1 MKSGVDRQVAYFLR
15 DYKNGEVLARRYLE
29 LINSDTY
36 RQEKAQTRAKRPNSK
51 FQELYRK
58 N

>member
-1 MKSGVDRQVAYFLR
+1 MNSGVDRQVAYFLR
-15 DYKNGEVLARRYLE
+15 DYKHGKILALRYLK

-36 RQEKAQTRAKRPNSK
+36 GQEKAQTRAKRPNPK
-51 FQELYRK
+51 FQELYRE